1 MPDCSHLQ
9 ANLPLGQGT
18 EPQAERQCVNVGSKV
33 TWAVTE
39 GGGDSDKQ
47 PTSRSE
53 PSAVL
58 LQEHQECP

>member
-39 GGGDSDKQ
+39 GGDSDKQ